1 MPRKK
6 FLPASFNVP
15 ALLASIGIA
24 LGIVLVIAGL
34 GAAVTGR
41 DALRLPEQ
49 IERLSPA
56 DNEKVLRQSEILID
70 FVAGFEAVLIID
82 GVEIPTTRIDE
93 LTENGKQP
101 RPGEQLEIPPTAIY
115 DPGNY
120 TLGYL
125 PQEGGPITELKQ
137 GTHQAT
143 VLFWKA
149 PNTREK
155 ATSYSWKFSV
165 D

>member
-15 ALLASIGIA
+15 ALLASVGIA
-24 LGIVLVIAGL
+24 FGIVLVVTGL
-34 GAAVTGR
+34 NVAVTGR
-41 DALRLPEQ
+41 DALNLPEQ
-49 IERLSPA
+49 IEKLSPA
-56 DNEKVLRQSEILID
+56 NNEKVLRQSEIMID

-82 GVEIPTTRIDE
+82 GLEIPTTRLDE
-93 LTENGKQP
+93 LSENGKQP
-101 RPGEQLEIPPTAIY
+101 KPGEQVEIPPTAIY

-120 TLGYL
+120 TLSYL

-137 GTHQAT
+137 GDHQAT

>member
-6 FLPASFNVP
+6 ILPASFNVS
-15 ALLASIGIA
+15 ALFASMGIA

-34 GAAVTGR
+34 AAAVTGR

-56 DNEKVLRQSEILID
+56 DNEKVLRQSEIMID

-82 GVEIPTTRIDE
+82 GIEIPTTRIDE

-101 RPGEQLEIPPTAIY
+101 RPGEQIDIPPTAIY
-115 DPGNY
+115 DPGNF
-120 TLGYL
+120 TLSYL
-125 PQEGGPITELKQ
+125 PQDGGPITELKQ
-137 GTHQAT
+137 GSHQAT

>member
-6 FLPASFNVP
+6 LLPASFNVS
-15 ALLASIGIA
+15 ALFASMGIA

-34 GAAVTGR
+34 AAAVTGR

-56 DNEKVLRQSEILID
+56 DNEKVLRQSEIMID

-101 RPGEQLEIPPTAIY
+101 KPGEQIEIPPTAIY
-115 DPGNY
+115 DPGNF
-120 TLGYL
+120 TLSYL

-143 VLFWKA
+143 VLFWKT

>member
-6 FLPASFNVP
+6 FFTISLNVP
-15 ALLASIGIA
+15 ALLASLGVAI
-24 LGIVLVIAGL
+24 GIVLVIAGL
-34 GAAVTGR
+34 NSAVTGR
-41 DALRLPEQ
+41 DALNLPEQ

-56 DNEKVLRQSEILID
+56 NNEKVLRQSEIMID

-82 GVEIPTTRIDE
+82 GVEIPTTRLDE
-93 LTENGKQP
+93 LSENGKQP
-101 RPGEQLEIPPTAIY
+101 KPGEQVEIPPTAIY

-120 TLGYL
+120 TLSYL

-137 GTHQAT
+137 GDHQAT

>member
-15 ALLASIGIA
+15 ALLASVGVA
-24 LGIVLVIAGL
+24 FGIVLVVTGL
-34 GAAVTGR
+34 NVAVTGR
-41 DALRLPEQ
+41 DALNLPEQ

-56 DNEKVLRQSEILID
+56 NNEKVLRQSEIMID

-82 GVEIPTTRIDE
+82 GVEIPTTRLDE
-93 LTENGKQP
+93 LSENGKQP
-101 RPGEQLEIPPTAIY
+101 KPGEQVEIPPTAID

-120 TLGYL
+120 TLSYL

-137 GTHQAT
+137 GDHQAT

>member
-6 FLPASFNVP
+6 FLPASFNVS

-82 GVEIPTTRIDE
+82 GIEIPTTRIDE
-93 LTENGKQP
+93 LTENGKQTRNP
-101 RPGEQLEIPPTAIY
+101 PGHCALLE
-115 DPGNY
+115 G
-120 TLGYL
+120 
-125 PQEGGPITELKQ
+125 PQ
-137 GTHQAT
+137 H
-143 VLFWKA
+143 
-149 PNTREK
+149 TRE
-155 ATSYSWKFSV
+155 SHQLLV
-165 D
+165 EILG

>member
-15 ALLASIGIA
+15 ALLASAGIA
-24 LGIVLVIAGL
+24 VGIVLVIAGL
-34 GAAVTGR
+34 GSAVTGR

-56 DNEKVLRQSEILID
+56 DNEKVLRQSEIMID

-93 LTENGKQP
+93 LTANGKQP
-101 RPGEQLEIPPTAIY
+101 KPGEQLEIPPTAIY
-115 DPGNY
+115 DPGNF
-120 TLGYL
+120 TISYL
-125 PQEGGPITELKQ
+125 PQDGAPIEELKQ
-137 GTHQAT
+137 GEHTGK
-143 VLFWKA
+143 VKFWLINQGENKA
-149 PNTREK
+149 RVYT
-155 ATSYSWKFSV
+155 WKFYT

>member
-6 FLPASFNVP
+6 FFTISLNVP
-15 ALLASIGIA
+15 ALLASLGVAI
-24 LGIVLVIAGL
+24 GIVLVIAGL
-34 GAAVTGR
+34 NSAVTGR
-41 DALRLPEQ
+41 DALNLPEQ

-56 DNEKVLRQSEILID
+56 NNEKVLRQSEIMID

-82 GVEIPTTRIDE
+82 GVEIPTTRLDE
-93 LTENGKQP
+93 LSENGKQP
-101 RPGEQLEIPPTAIY
+101 KPGEQVEIPPTAIY
-115 DPGNY
+115 DPGNF
-120 TLGYL
+120 TLSYL

-149 PNTREK
+149 PNTRQK

>member
-6 FLPASFNVP
+6 ILPASFNVP
-15 ALLASIGIA
+15 ALLASVGIA
-24 LGIVLVIAGL
+24 FGIVLVVTGL
-34 GAAVTGR
+34 NVAVTGR
-41 DALRLPEQ
+41 DALNLPEQ
-49 IERLSPA
+49 IEKLSPA
-56 DNEKVLRQSEILID
+56 NNEKVLRQSEIMID

-82 GVEIPTTRIDE
+82 GVEIPTTRLDE
-93 LTENGKQP
+93 LSENGKQP
-101 RPGEQLEIPPTAIY
+101 KPGEQVEIPPTAIY

-120 TLGYL
+120 TLSYL

-137 GTHQAT
+137 GDHQAT

>member
-15 ALLASIGIA
+15 ALLASVGVA
-24 LGIVLVIAGL
+24 FGIVLVVTGL
-34 GAAVTGR
+34 NVAVTGR
-41 DALRLPEQ
+41 DALNLPEQ

-56 DNEKVLRQSEILID
+56 NNEKVLRQSEIMID

-82 GVEIPTTRIDE
+82 GLEIPTTRLDE
-93 LTENGKQP
+93 LSENGKQP
-101 RPGEQLEIPPTAIY
+101 KPGEQVEIPPTAIY

-120 TLGYL
+120 TLSYL

-137 GTHQAT
+137 GDHQAT

>member
-6 FLPASFNVP
+6 FLPASFNVS

-24 LGIVLVIAGL
+24 LGILLVIAGL

-56 DNEKVLRQSEILID
+56 DNEKVLRQSEIMID
-70 FVAGFEAVLIID
+70 FVAGYEAVLIID

-143 VLFWKA
+143 VLFW
-149 PNTREK
+149 
-155 ATSYSWKFSV
+155 
-165 D
+165 

>member
-15 ALLASIGIA
+15 ALLASVGVA
-24 LGIVLVIAGL
+24 FGIVLVVTGL
-34 GAAVTGR
+34 NVAVTGR
-41 DALRLPEQ
+41 DALNLPEQ

-56 DNEKVLRQSEILID
+56 NNEKVLRQSEIMID

-82 GVEIPTTRIDE
+82 GVEIPTTRLDE
-93 LTENGKQP
+93 LSENGKQP
-101 RPGEQLEIPPTAIY
+101 KPGEQVEIPPTAIY
-115 DPGNY
+115 DPGNF
-120 TLGYL
+120 TLSYL

-137 GTHQAT
+137 GDHQAT

>member
-6 FLPASFNVP
+6 FPPTSFNVP
-15 ALLASIGIA
+15 ALLASVGIA
-24 LGIVLVIAGL
+24 LGVVLVVAGL
-34 GAAVTGR
+34 NSAVTGR
-41 DALRLPEQ
+41 DALNLPDQ
-49 IERLSPA
+49 IEKLSPA
-56 DNEKVLRQSEILID
+56 NNEKVLRQSEIMID
-70 FVAGFEAVLIID
+70 FVAGFDAVLIID

-93 LTENGKQP
+93 LTANGKQP
-101 RPGEQLEIPPTAIY
+101 KPGEQVEIPATAIY
-115 DPGNY
+115 DPGNF
-120 TLGYL
+120 TLSYL

-137 GTHQAT
+137 GDHQAT

-155 ATSYSWKFSV
+155 ASSYSWKFSV

>member
-6 FLPASFNVP
+6 FPPTSFNVP

-24 LGIVLVIAGL
+24 LGIVLVVAGL
-34 GAAVTGR
+34 NSAVTGR
-41 DALRLPEQ
+41 DALNLPDQ
-49 IERLSPA
+49 IEKLSPA
-56 DNEKVLRQSEILID
+56 NNEKVLRQSEIMID
-70 FVAGFEAVLIID
+70 FVAGFDAVLIID

-93 LTENGKQP
+93 LTANGKQP
-101 RPGEQLEIPPTAIY
+101 KPGEQVEIPATAIY
-115 DPGNY
+115 DPGNF
-120 TLGYL
+120 TLSYL
-125 PQEGGPITELKQ
+125 PQEGGLITELKQ
-137 GTHQAT
+137 GDHQAT

-155 ATSYSWKFSV
+155 ASSYSWKFSV

>member
-6 FLPASFNVP
+6 LLPASFNVP
-15 ALLASIGIA
+15 ALLASMGIA

-34 GAAVTGR
+34 AAAVTGR

-56 DNEKVLRQSEILID
+56 DNEKVLRQSEIMID

-101 RPGEQLEIPPTAIY
+101 KPGEQIEIPPIAIY
-115 DPGNY
+115 DPGNF
-120 TLGYL
+120 TLSYL

-143 VLFWKA
+143 VLFWKT

>member
-6 FLPASFNVP
+6 ILPASFNVP
-15 ALLASIGIA
+15 ALLASMGIA

-34 GAAVTGR
+34 AAAVTGR

-56 DNEKVLRQSEILID
+56 DNEKVLRQSEIMID

-101 RPGEQLEIPPTAIY
+101 KPGEQIEIPPTAIY
-115 DPGNY
+115 DPGNF
-120 TLGYL
+120 TISYL
-125 PQEGGPITELKQ
+125 PQDGAPIEE
-137 GTHQAT
+137 A
-143 VLFWKA
+143 A
-149 PNTREK
+149 
-155 ATSYSWKFSV
+155 KFSAMKPKNKLKESNPQGSFLQRLYN
-165 D
+165 

>member
-6 FLPASFNVP
+6 FFTISLNVP
-15 ALLASIGIA
+15 ALLASLGVAI
-24 LGIVLVIAGL
+24 GIVLVIAGL
-34 GAAVTGR
+34 NSAVTGR
-41 DALRLPEQ
+41 DALNLPEQ

-56 DNEKVLRQSEILID
+56 NNEKVLRQSEIMID

-82 GVEIPTTRIDE
+82 GVEIPTTRLDE
-93 LTENGKQP
+93 LSENGKQP
-101 RPGEQLEIPPTAIY
+101 KPGEQVEIPPTAIY
-115 DPGNY
+115 DPGNF
-120 TLGYL
+120 TLSYL

-137 GTHQAT
+137 GDHQAT

>member
-6 FLPASFNVP
+6 LLPSSFNVP
-15 ALLASIGIA
+15 ALLASMGIA

-41 DALRLPEQ
+41 DALKLPEQ

-56 DNEKVLRQSEILID
+56 DNEKVLRQSEIMID

-82 GVEIPTTRIDE
+82 GIEIPTTRIDE
-93 LTENGKQP
+93 LTENSKQP

-125 PQEGGPITELKQ
+125 PQEGGPI
-137 GTHQAT
+137 
-143 VLFWKA
+143 
-149 PNTREK
+149 P
-155 ATSYSWKFSV
+155 S
-165 D
+165 